1 MRVLYITHVG
11 AMDGANR
18 SMLQLIEELRANHN
32 VIPIVVCPREATR
45 NGQSIASECK
55 ARGIE
60 CYVVPLVKF
69 KLAVGKSFIE
79 KLKIFLS
86 FIIRNVCLIFK
97 LRNVRFD
104 MVHSNSSVID
114 MGAYVSMARRI
125 PHVWHLREFGYEDF
139 RLVSVFGQR
148 YERWIYSKCTCAIA
162 ISKVIE
168 EKFRPYFNHRIRLI
182 YNGVVPKDESLL
194 AIHNNKVT
202 TFCLTGRVEPN
213 KNQLEALRAAA
224 LIKKQTEK
232 DFKILIVGH
241 CDKDYTEVLKKFVA
255 DNGLESN
262 VEFFGYRTDVPQI
275 LQKCDAGLML
285 STNEAFGR
293 VTVEYMMQNLAV
305 IASNTGA
312 NPEIITDGVTGLL
325 YELGDI
331 ESLAEKM
338 NLLIK
343 DHSLLDSLSEK
354 GKRHAYSHF
363 TSVLNSNKIFSLYQ
377 TILNRKDD

>member
-1 MRVLYITHVG
+1 MRVLYITHVS

-18 SMLQLIEELRANHN
+18 SLLQLIEELRANHN
-32 VIPIVVCPREATR
+32 VIPLVVCPREATR

-79 KLKIFLS
+79 RFKIFLS

-139 RLVSVFGQR
+139 RLVSVFGKR
-148 YERWIYSKCTCAIA
+148 YERWIYQKCTCAIA
-162 ISKVIE
+162 ISRVIE
-168 EKFRPYFNHRIRLI
+168 NKFRPYFNNRIRLI
-182 YNGVVPKDESLL
+182 YNGIVPKDESLL
-194 AIHNNKVT
+194 SIHDNNQT
-202 TFCLTGRVEPN
+202 TFCLTGRLEAN

-224 LIKKQTEK
+224 LIKKQTER
-232 DFKILIVGH
+232 DFKLLIVGH
-241 CDKDYTEVLKKFVA
+241 CGNDYTEILKKFVV
-255 DNGLESN
+255 DNELENN
-262 VEFFGYRTDVPQI
+262 VEFLGYRTDVSQI
-275 LQKCDAGLML
+275 LQKCDVGLML

-312 NPEIITDGVTGLL
+312 NPEIITDGETGLL
-325 YELGDI
+325 YELGNI

-338 NLLIK
+338 KLLI
-343 DHSLLDSLSEK
+343 DNHSLLESVAKK
-354 GKRHAYSHF
+354 GKQYAYSHF

-377 TILNRKDD
+377 TITNVEKD